1 MSEEARENLRL
12 AKNTTK
18 NVLEFTSEQ
27 VGNLFRFGK
36 KVAADVGERFEK
48 SEKGQEMQEN
58 PYYET
63 VKEGAKTGVG
73 VLANLYDGVVGAV
86 YAVGSGVAKGATK
99 IVGARYGEQAEE
111 AAD

>member
-1 MSEEARENLRL
+1 MSNDTKDNLKL
-12 AKNTTK
+12 AKETTQ
-18 NVLEFTSEQ
+18 NVLSFTSEQ

-48 SEKGQEMQEN
+48 TEKGKEIQEH

-73 VLANLYDGVVGAV
+73 VIANIYDGVVGAV
-86 YAVGSGVAKGATK
+86 YAVGGGVAKGVTK
-99 IVGARYGEQAEE
+99 VIGAKYG
-111 AAD
+111 